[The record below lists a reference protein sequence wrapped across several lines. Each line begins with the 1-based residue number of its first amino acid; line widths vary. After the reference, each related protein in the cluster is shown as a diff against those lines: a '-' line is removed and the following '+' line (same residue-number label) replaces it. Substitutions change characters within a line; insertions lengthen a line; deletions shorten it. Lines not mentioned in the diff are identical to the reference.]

1 VAAPKGSLIK
11 IFARIN
17 SLTNS
22 LQEEFMNKK
31 EIHPRTASKS
41 ESLDQRSEALL
52 AKMTLAEKIGQMS
65 QIAGTGGITAGLRK
79 AVQQGK
85 VGSILNEIDTDTL
98 NELQRIAI
106 EESRLGIPIIIGR
119 DVIHGFQTV
128 MPIPL
133 GQAASWNPGL
143 IEKSA
148 RVAAIEGASVGIHW
162 TFAPMI
168 DITRDPRWGRIAESL
183 GEDPHLTSVLGAAMV
198 KGFQGEDLANHDSLA
213 ACAKHFAGYGYSEAG
228 KDYAYVNIAENELRN
243 VVLPPFKAAAD
254 AGVATF
260 MTAFSDVN
268 GIPATGNEFLT
279 RKVLREEWKYKGFVV
294 SDWDSVIQLT
304 THGFAESEKEA
315 AFEAVAAGV
324 DMEMASQTYLY
335 NIEALVREGRI
346 DESLIDE
353 CVGNILRV
361 KYALG
366 LFDQP
371 YTDESQFPEK
381 GNDDH
386 LAVARLAALES
397 IVLLKNDYNVLPLN
411 ADHQHNI
418 AIIGPL
424 ADDGH
429 EQMGTWT
436 FDGVEAWCQTPLKA
450 IRDMLP
456 GHVNIHV
463 ARGLDT
469 TRSKHRKGFAEALEA
484 AAKSETVILFMGEE
498 AILSGEAHC
507 RADIDLPGVQNELL
521 AEIAKLGK
529 TTILVVMAGRPLT
542 LDLTRQHVNAI
553 LYAWHPGTMGGP
565 AIADVLFGKSNPS
578 GKLPVTFPKH
588 VGQIPI
594 YYNQRMSG
602 KPATAQSFTYIDDIP
617 KRAPQTSTGN
627 TSFHMDAGYEPLYP
641 FGFGLSYTR
650 FYYGEVRLSDHEF
663 RVGEGIEVY
672 IDLTNIGEV
681 HGAEVAQLYIR
692 DRFGSITRP
701 VRELK
706 GFQKVWLHPGE
717 TRTLTFQLHSDDLA
731 FYNRQMNLV
740 TEPGGFDLWVGG
752 DSNAS
757 KHAHFK
763 INQ

>member
-1 VAAPKGSLIK
+1 
-11 IFARIN
+11 
-17 SLTNS
+17 
-22 LQEEFMNKK
+22 
-31 EIHPRTASKS
+31 
-41 ESLDQRSEALL
+41 
-52 AKMTLAEKIGQMS
+52 
-65 QIAGTGGITAGLRK
+65 
-79 AVQQGK
+79 
-85 VGSILNEIDTDTL
+85 
-98 NELQRIAI
+98 
-106 EESRLGIPIIIGR
+106 
-119 DVIHGFQTV
+119 
-128 MPIPL
+128 
-133 GQAASWNPGL
+133 
-143 IEKSA
+143 
-148 RVAAIEGASVGIHW
+148 
-162 TFAPMI
+162 
-168 DITRDPRWGRIAESL
+168 
-183 GEDPHLTSVLGAAMV
+183 
-198 KGFQGEDLANHDSLA
+198 
-213 ACAKHFAGYGYSEAG
+213 
-228 KDYAYVNIAENELRN
+228 
-243 VVLPPFKAAAD
+243 
-254 AGVATF
+254 
-260 MTAFSDVN
+260 
-268 GIPATGNEFLT
+268 
-279 RKVLREEWKYKGFVV
+279 
-294 SDWDSVIQLT
+294 
-304 THGFAESEKEA
+304 
-315 AFEAVAAGV
+315 
-324 DMEMASQTYLY
+324 
-335 NIEALVREGRI
+335 
-346 DESLIDE
+346 
-353 CVGNILRV
+353 
-361 KYALG
+361 
-366 LFDQP
+366 
-371 YTDESQFPEK
+371 
-381 GNDDH
+381 
-386 LAVARLAALES
+386 
-397 IVLLKNDYNVLPLN
+397 
-411 ADHQHNI
+411 
-418 AIIGPL
+418 
-424 ADDGH
+424 
-429 EQMGTWT
+429 
-436 FDGVEAWCQTPLKA
+436 
-450 IRDMLP
+450 MLP

-463 ARGLDT
+463 ARGLES